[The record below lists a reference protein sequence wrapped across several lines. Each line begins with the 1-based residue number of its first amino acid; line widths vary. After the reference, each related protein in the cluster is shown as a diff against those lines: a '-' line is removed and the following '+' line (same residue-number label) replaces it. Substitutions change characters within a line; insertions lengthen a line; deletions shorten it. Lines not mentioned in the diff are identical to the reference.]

1 MSDFKIVV
9 NGVQDG
15 GVIPAAFAL
24 CVPAEVG
31 HVAMA
36 RNRNPAVSWSGAP
49 EGTRSFA
56 LLVVDS
62 DAPTVADDVNVEG
75 RTVPSDLARADFSHW
90 VLVDIPADRDRIAEG
105 ESSDG
110 VTPHGK
116 TPTTQVFGVE
126 GINDYTGWFQGDA
139 DMEGV
144 YGGYDGPCP
153 PWNDSIVHRYTF
165 TLYALDIP
173 TLGLAGSFTLADA
186 LARLDGHILATAAL
200 TAVYT
205 LTPSLIDTI

>member
-36 RNRNPAVSWSGAP
+36 PNRNPAVSWSGAP

-62 DAPTVADDVNVEG
+62 DARPCAAFLQELNAMLEACTSQPPQTLFRLAIEEVEAWYLG
-75 RTVPSDLARADFSHW
+75 
-90 VLVDIPADRDRIAEG
+90 
-105 ESSDG
+105 
-110 VTPHGK
+110 
-116 TPTTQVFGVE
+116 
-126 GINDYTGWFQGDA
+126 
-139 DMEGV
+139 DMEAILAAYPRAKKSV
-144 YGGYDGPCP
+144 LAKYQQDVPCGT
-153 PWNDSIVHRYTF
+153 WE
-165 TLYALDIP
+165 L
-173 TLGLAGSFTLADA
+173 LADA
-186 LARLDGHILATAAL
+186 VRPGGAAQLRRTGWPLPGQVKHEWADAIGPRMDIERNASPSFRKLRDGLRRLVG
-200 TAVYT
+200 
-205 LTPSLIDTI
+205 